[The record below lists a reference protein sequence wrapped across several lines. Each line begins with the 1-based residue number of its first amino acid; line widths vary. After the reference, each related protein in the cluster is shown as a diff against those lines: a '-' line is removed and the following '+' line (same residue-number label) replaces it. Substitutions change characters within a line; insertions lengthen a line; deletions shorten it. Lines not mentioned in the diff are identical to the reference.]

1 MAFTRAVRAGAPVV
15 IGLVGPSGQGKT
27 LSGLLVARGLIGPKG
42 KLAVLDTESG
52 RARLYSDVTPFDHQE
67 LAAPFSPQRYREMIR
82 EAVKDGYDALL
93 IDQATFEWAGTGGV
107 LELAEAGGGK
117 GLQRWLGP
125 KTAHRKFM
133 NEIAECPIHL
143 VLCLRAKHQFISEPD
158 PDKPGKDRIV
168 KGGYVAVQHEDFMY
182 EMTVSMVLDHEGR
195 PGVPR
200 LVKCPAALLPAFPE
214 GAQLSERTGEM
225 IAEWVKGGAPVDH
238 AFETLKGEAR
248 SMALE
253 GTVKLKAWLVERL
266 AMVKA
271 GALPK
276 AQWDKLKPLMGT
288 ELESAA
294 RAADAMEAMKTP
306 DETVQDSS
314 FLGDG
319 KKDS

>member
-15 IGLVGPSGQGKT
+15 VGIVSKSGFGKTFSALRVARGLVGPTGKIA
-27 LSGLLVARGLIGPKG
+27 G
-42 KLAVLDTESG
+42 LDTEAG
-52 RARLYSDVTPFDHQE
+52 RMRLYADLTPFDHCE
-67 LAAPFSPQRYREMIR
+67 LDAPFAPARYIEKIR
-82 EAVKDGYDALL
+82 EAVTAGYHCLV
-93 IDQATFEWAGTGGV
+93 IDQGSFEWDGTGGV
-107 LELAEAGGGK
+107 LELAESTNAK
-117 GLQRWLGP
+117 GLQKWNAP
-125 KTAHRKFM
+125 KVQHRKFM
-133 NEIAECPIHL
+133 NALAECPIHI
-143 VLCLRAKHQFISEPD
+143 VICLR
-158 PDKPGKDRIV
+158 GKDEVLQAAGSKEVTKTGRIV
-168 KGGYVAVQHEDFMY
+168 AQQNHDFMY
-182 EMTVSMVLDHEGR
+182 EMTVSMTLDHEGN

-319 KKDS
+319 KKATE